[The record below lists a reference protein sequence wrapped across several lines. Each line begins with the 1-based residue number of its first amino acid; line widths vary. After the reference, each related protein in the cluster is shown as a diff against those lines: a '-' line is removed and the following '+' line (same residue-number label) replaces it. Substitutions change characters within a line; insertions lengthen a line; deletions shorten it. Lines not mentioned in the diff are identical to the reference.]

1 MEYLYSDNGIVA
13 INGDRLKVGKLV
25 LTDPITK
32 RKMVTIKS
40 PKIKIS
46 RFQNNGEN
54 CIDLAKFMN
63 EIDVTPDFGF
73 DAD

>member
-1 MEYLYSDNGIVA
+1 
-13 INGDRLKVGKLV
+13 V

-32 RKMVTIKS
+32 RTMVTIKN

-46 RFQNNGEN
+46 RFLNNGDN

-73 DAD
+73 DAE